1 MDVSADSSPAHHV
14 HRWLRAHVLA
24 LSIVAGLLLLYT
36 LAGFLL
42 VPRIARHEAI
52 DYVQHDLGRKL
63 SIGSLTFNPFSLATE
78 IRDLALTEAD
88 GSPIAGFALLRIK
101 FSATS
106 SLLHRA
112 WTFAEV
118 RLEQPTVNALVNRD
132 GSLNL
137 AKLAPPAGP
146 TPAAPTSAAPP
157 AVRIGA
163 FSVAQGR
170 VHFED
175 RSRGAPF
182 TATLS
187 PIEFSLTDFRTQ
199 RQFENRYKFSATTA
213 AGEQLD
219 WSGEFSV
226 QPLGSSGEIAITG
239 LKAATIAAYFENAL
253 PFALSS
259 GSLDL
264 HGSYHVVAAAD
275 TGLSLTLPSLK
286 VHALAIAPKGAPA
299 AGAAAN
305 GSASADRASA
315 DKASA
320 GAPWILLPEV
330 DVADTT
336 IVLPE
341 RRVGI
346 GQVTLQAPALQIWR
360 EADGSLNLQRLL
372 SGSAASGGTSAHGTA
387 AGSSAATAG
396 PAATAATAATPEPAA
411 ASGPAA
417 PAWTITLARLT
428 IDGASIATEDR
439 SVKPAVQLKI
449 APLNLSVQNYSST
462 GTQPLSFDLDT
473 ALGPGGHLHGSG
485 TVGLAPLTAA
495 VTLELKEFDLPPLQP
510 YVAQQ
515 TAMTIYRGR
524 LSSQLQLAYADTPQ
538 KGQPQLKVSG
548 GVQVTD
554 LATRDNPTGADFI
567 TWRALQVSGLRYQR
581 GPDALEIEEVG
592 VLGAYGRVII
602 GANGSLNV
610 SDVLR
615 PSGAAPSGAASPPAA
630 PSDDGAAPA
639 SKPAKAAKTAKTAKT
654 AKAAKAT
661 PAAAA
666 APSSSAGPGMPIRIR
681 RVTIRDGAADFTD
694 HTVQPTFSVAMLG
707 LHGSVVGLSSDPASR
722 AQVALDGSVD
732 RYAPVS
738 IKGQLA
744 PFSPASFTDLSLS
757 FHNIELTTFNPYSGK
772 FAGYSIAQGKL
783 STDLHYHVENRK
795 LEASHHVVIDQLEF
809 GAATDSKQAVPLP
822 VKLAA
827 ALLKDRNGVIS
838 LDLPVSGSIDDPTFK
853 IGPIIWK
860 LVVGLIRKIVTAPF
874 ALLGSLFGGG
884 EQLAYVDF
892 PAGSAALSDD
902 DTQKLAKLSKALIE
916 RPQLK
921 LDVPLHTINAMDDD
935 ALAKAALEQALTAPA
950 ATGPAGGTKRAPAR
964 GGAAGATSSPR
975 LAALVA
981 LYRQKF
987 QSEPVYPAEITAAGG
1002 AAGATTPATQGAAS
1016 SAAARPP
1023 EPKPPESQP
1032 TAAKPPAG
1040 SQDTESARIAW
1051 LEQELLPQFKPTR
1064 DQRDGLGRARAEA
1077 AQAALLANQ
1086 ELKPER
1092 VFLTER
1098 ESGGGADGQVR
1109 MEMKLQ

>member
-1 MDVSADSSPAHHV
+1 MEVSEDNSPAHRT
-14 HRWLRAHVLA
+14 HRWLRAHVRL
-24 LSIVAGLLLLYT
+24 LGIVAGLLLLYT

-63 SIGSLTFNPFSLATE
+63 SIGSLSFNPFSLATE

-88 GSPIAGFALLRIK
+88 GTPIASFALLRIK
-101 FSATS
+101 FSAS
-106 SLLHRA
+106 ASLLHRA

-118 RLEQPTVNALVNRD
+118 RLEQPQVHALLNRD

-146 TPAAPTSAAPP
+146 KPAAPAPSAPP
-157 AVRIGA
+157 ALRIGL
-163 FSVAQGR
+163 FSVNQGQ

-175 RSRGAPF
+175 RSRGEPF

-199 RQFENRYKFSATTA
+199 RQFENRYKFSAATS

-219 WSGEFSV
+219 WAGEFSV

-239 LKAATIAAYFENAL
+239 LKASTIAAYLEDAL
-253 PFALSS
+253 PFALTS

-264 HGSYHVVAAAD
+264 QANYRVVAAAD

-286 VHALAIAPKGAPA
+286 VHALAIAPKGGPA
-299 AGAAAN
+299 AAASA
-305 GSASADRASA
+305 SASADMESA
-315 DKASA
+315 DKGSA
-320 GAPWILLPEV
+320 GAPWIQLPEV
-330 DVADTT
+330 DVANTT

-341 RRVGI
+341 RRVSV

-372 SGSAASGGTSAHGTA
+372 SASAPGGHAGAHGTA
-387 AGSSAATAG
+387 AGGSGAA
-396 PAATAATAATPEPAA
+396 AAAKAAPERAAEPAPTA
-411 ASGPAA
+411 GPAA
-417 PAWTITLARLT
+417 PAWTITLARLA
-428 IDGASIATEDR
+428 IDGANIATEDR
-439 SVKPAVQLKI
+439 SVKPAVPLKI
-449 APLNLSVQNYSST
+449 SPLNLTVQNYSSSA
-462 GTQPLSFDLDT
+462 TQPLSFDLDT
-473 ALGPGGHLHGSG
+473 GLGPGGHLHGSG
-485 TVGLAPLTAA
+485 TISLAPLTAA

-510 YVAQQ
+510 YIAQQ
-515 TAMTIYRGR
+515 TAMTIYRGQ

-538 KGQPQLKVSG
+538 KGQPQIKVSG

-567 TWRALQVSGLRYQR
+567 TWRALQINGLRYQQ
-581 GPDALEIEEVG
+581 GPNALEVEEVG
-592 VLGAYGRVII
+592 VIGAYARVII

-615 PSGAAPSGAASPPAA
+615 PAGAARSETASAPAATSTDGAAPS
-630 PSDDGAAPA
+630 
-639 SKPAKAAKTAKTAKT
+639 SKPAKAAKAAKTGKTTTSAKT
-654 AKAAKAT
+654 VRAT

-666 APSSSAGPGMPIRIR
+666 APTSSAGAGMPIRIR
-681 RVTIRDGAADFTD
+681 RVTIRDGAANFTD
-694 HTVQPTFSVAMLG
+694 HTVEPTFSAAMLG

-722 AQVALDGSVD
+722 AQVVLDGSVD

-738 IKGQLA
+738 IKGQLS
-744 PFSPASFTDLSLS
+744 PFSPATFTDMSLS

-783 STDLHYHVENRK
+783 LTDLHYHVENRK

-809 GAATDSKQAVPLP
+809 GAATESKQAVPLP

-884 EQLAYVDF
+884 EQLAYIDF

-902 DTQKLAKLSKALIE
+902 DTQKLAKLSKALVE

-935 ALAKAALEQALTAPA
+935 SLAKAALEQALTAPA
-950 ATGPAGGTKRAPAR
+950 AGGQGGGTKRAPSR
-964 GGAAGATSSPR
+964 GAATGAASSPR

-987 QSEPVYPAEITAAGG
+987 QSEPVYPAEITAAAGG
-1002 AAGATTPATQGAAS
+1002 AAATAPGAA
-1016 SAAARPP
+1016 AAAGPAAA
-1023 EPKPPESQP
+1023 KPPES
-1032 TAAKPPAG
+1032 KPPETKPSETKSPAAA
-1040 SQDTESARIAW
+1040 QDIEAARIAW

-1064 DQRDGLGRARAEA
+1064 DQRDGLARARAEA

-1086 ELKPER
+1086 ELPPER

-1098 ESGGGADGQVR
+1098 ESGGGADGTVR

>member
-1 MDVSADSSPAHHV
+1 MEVSEDNSPARRA
-14 HRWLRAHVLA
+14 HRWLRAHVRL
-24 LSIVAGLLLLYT
+24 LGIVAGVLLLYT

-88 GSPIAGFALLRIK
+88 GSPLAGFALLRIK
-101 FSATS
+101 FSATA

-118 RLEQPTVNALVNRD
+118 RLEQPTIYALVNRD

-137 AKLAPPAGP
+137 AKLAPPPGP
-146 TPAAPTSAAPP
+146 KPPAAASTAPP
-157 AVRIGA
+157 ALRIGVL
-163 FSVAQGR
+163 SVNQGR

-175 RSRGAPF
+175 RSRGEPF

-199 RQFENRYKFSATTA
+199 PQFENRCRFSAATS

-219 WSGEFSV
+219 WAGEFSV
-226 QPLGSSGEIAITG
+226 QPLGSSGEFAITG
-239 LKAATIAAYFENAL
+239 LKASTIAAYLEDAL

-264 HGSYHVVAAAD
+264 NGNYRVVAAGETSVA
-275 TGLSLTLPSLK
+275 LTLPSLK

-299 AGAAAN
+299 APAG
-305 GSASADRASA
+305 ASAGT

-320 GAPWILLPEV
+320 DSPSAAAPWIQLPEV

-336 IVLPE
+336 IGLSE
-341 RRVGI
+341 RRVGV
-346 GQVTLQAPALQIWR
+346 GQVTLRAPALQIWR

-372 SGSAASGGTSAHGTA
+372 SASTAGAGARGSAPGSAAATA
-387 AGSSAATAG
+387 PAAPTPAPASSAA
-396 PAATAATAATPEPAA
+396 
-411 ASGPAA
+411 AA
-417 PAWTITLARLT
+417 PAWSITLARLT

-439 SVKPAVQLKI
+439 SVKPAVQLRI
-449 APLNLSVQNYSST
+449 APLNLSVQNYSSS

-473 ALGPGGHLHGSG
+473 GLGPGGHLHGAG
-485 TVGLAPLTAA
+485 TVGLAPLSVAL
-495 VTLELKEFDLPPLQP
+495 TLDLKEFDLPPLQP

-524 LSSQLQLAYADTPQ
+524 LSSQLQLAYADSPP
-538 KGQPQLKVSG
+538 KGQPQIKLGG

-554 LATRDNPTGADFI
+554 LATRDNPTGSDFV
-567 TWRALQVSGLRYQR
+567 TWRALQVSGLHYQR
-581 GPDALEIEEVG
+581 GPDALAIEEVS
-592 VLGAYGRVII
+592 VLGAYARVIV

-610 SDVLR
+610 SDILR
-615 PSGAAPSGAASPPAA
+615 PAGAAASGAVPAA
-630 PSDDGAAPA
+630 APDA
-639 SKPAKAAKTAKTAKT
+639 EPARDSKPAKAANAAKT
-654 AKAAKAT
+654 AKAAKAAKPT
-661 PAAAA
+661 PAAAT
-666 APSSSAGPGMPIRIR
+666 APSSSAGAGMPIRIR
-681 RVTIRDGAADFTD
+681 RVTIRDGEADFTD
-694 HTVQPTFSVAMLG
+694 HTVEPNFSAAMLG

-722 AQVALDGSVD
+722 AQVVLDGNVD

-738 IKGQLA
+738 IKGQLS
-744 PFSPASFTDLSLS
+744 PFSPATFTDISLS

-860 LVVGLIRKIVTAPF
+860 LVVGLVRKIVTAPF

-892 PAGSAALSDD
+892 QAGSSALSDD

-921 LDVPLHTINAMDDD
+921 LDVPLHTINVMDDD
-935 ALAKAALEQALTAPA
+935 ALAKAALEQALAAPA
-950 ATGPAGGTKRAPAR
+950 TAAQGAAAKHATAR
-964 GGAAGATSSPR
+964 GAAAAASASPR

-987 QSEPVYPAEITAAGG
+987 QNEPVYPAEIAGAAG
-1002 AAGATTPATQGAAS
+1002 AAGATTPAPP
-1016 SAAARPP
+1016 AAA
-1023 EPKPPESQP
+1023 ESA
-1032 TAAKPPAG
+1032 AAKPPTAA
-1040 SQDTESARIAW
+1040 QDSETARIAW
-1051 LEQELLPQFKPTR
+1051 LEQELLTQFKPNR

-1077 AQAALLANQ
+1077 AQAALLTNQ
-1086 ELKPER
+1086 ELAPER